1 MDPVKME
8 TMDSASTTKKSSI
21 NQMSTHVWNLFAKTN
36 LFALCCVGA
45 FLSLVTYLGA
55 FSCEVS
61 WILEAHGD
69 LPIYAY
75 LLCSGY
81 FIMFVASTIL
91 IHGLATGLS
100 WGLFSWSIVVG
111 VLSIPELIFVMIM
124 TTQFWGLQSIH
135 GLTEIITYLIRLVI
149 NSMALLCVIPTALRW
164 RRERQI
170 MSQLENL
177 ASRLHMTSPDIT
189 GSLSPAAA
197 SAALTRI
204 NDSMRRRSTARKRRL
219 SHTNGYDNHGFIPII
234 SQTANDPKHH
244 QPQITL
250 PIFPYMYHGMYP
262 SQNEFNAS
270 IFGLDPS
277 HIIGP
282 MPTMQASKRTQSLLD
297 FRHIIP
303 SQMAMPPSQRSKT
316 PITDLDAPDGPQPTE
331 QHTLNNSNNQTT
343 TNNNMHNSRLEI
355 NRKTSI
361 PNVQNKQFHSS
372 QNEEEK
378 HSIAGD
384 PIYQTISSE
393 KGAKLSR
400 NCISLENLRTLTI
413 KNDLNS
419 YGNNLL
425 QNHGQPSSPY
435 YVLPAFPP
443 GPPAGYNV
451 PHYFS
456 HKPQHHPAHY
466 VFGPTQ
472 PFPQMQPPPMQPP
485 PHTMMAPQSSYFH
498 QNYRMP
504 FTNYG
509 GYANP
514 NPYSNLSNTNSR
526 QSIGNESD
534 DYRKYR
540 DVAL

>member
-1 MDPVKME
+1 M
-8 TMDSASTTKKSSI
+8 
-21 NQMSTHVWNLFAKTN
+21 
-36 LFALCCVGA
+36 
-45 FLSLVTYLGA
+45 VTYLGA

-135 GLTEIITYLIRLVI
+135 GMTEIITYLIRLVI

-177 ASRLHMTSPDIT
+177 ATRLHMTSPDIP
-189 GSLSPAAA
+189 GALSPAAA

-204 NDSMRRRSTARKRRL
+204 NDSMQRRSSARKRRL
-219 SHTNGYDNHGFIPII
+219 SQSGYDNHGFIPII
-234 SQTANDPKHH
+234 QQSANDSKHH

-250 PIFPYMYHGMYP
+250 PIFPYMYGMYP

-277 HIIGP
+277 QIIGP
-282 MPTMQASKRTQSLLD
+282 MPTMQAAKRTQSLLD
-297 FRHIIP
+297 FRHILP
-303 SQMAMPPSQRSKT
+303 SQIVMSSSRSKT
-316 PITDLDAPDGPQPTE
+316 PVTDLDAPDGISNTVENQ
-331 QHTLNNSNNQTT
+331 QNLNNNIPHNHPSNP
-343 TNNNMHNSRLEI
+343 NNVRES

-361 PNVQNKQFHSS
+361 PTVQNKNFNSH
-372 QNEEEK
+372 NEEEK

-393 KGAKLSR
+393 KGAKLGR

-443 GPPAGYNV
+443 TPTGYNV
-451 PHYFS
+451 PHYFNP
-456 HKPQHHPAHY
+456 KPHHPAAAHY
-466 VFGPTQ
+466 MFGP
-472 PFPQMQPPPMQPP
+472 PFPMQPP
-485 PHTMMAPQSSYFH
+485 PHMMAPPPPPPQAYFH

-526 QSIGNESD
+526 QSIGNDSD